1 MPTKLSQSEA
11 FKTQAGKFKN
21 VVCVLARLS
30 ILVGGVVLASCGQA
44 NKPLRPSILPELA
57 KMQPFFDCIEATPQ
71 VAQPEI
77 LSCAKK
83 AGINVDHVPD
93 EPKSAAEFMPVIM
106 FTWVHFDRDKSER
119 LSSKSLPSMIDYAR
133 CVETNAYADRS
144 FSNRTEKGVV
154 EARRRAEIACRE
166 HPLALSGLKPEQL
179 ATTSN
184 LRERM
189 LANLIANIA
198 TTFALEANG
207 WYPDEMRRCVK
218 YLDGRPPSI
227 GCSLNP
233 EPKSAPPPPP
243 PFAPIGN

>member
-1 MPTKLSQSEA
+1 MPTKLSQSDA
-11 FKTQAGKFKN
+11 FNTRAGKFKN

-44 NKPLRPSILPELA
+44 KTPLRPSILPEVA
-57 KMQPFFDCIEATPQ
+57 KIQPVFDCIEATPQ
-71 VAQPEI
+71 GANSVIE
-77 LSCAKK
+77 SCVNK
-83 AGINVDHVPD
+83 AGINIDHVPD
-93 EPKSAAEFMPVIM
+93 EPKRAAEFMPLIIAS
-106 FTWVHFDRDKSER
+106 WVFFDQDKTKR
-119 LSSKSLPSMIDYAR
+119 LSSKSLPLMIDYAR

-144 FSNRTEKGVV
+144 FSNRTEKGVTQ
-154 EARRRAEIACRE
+154 ARRRAELACME
-166 HPLALSGLKPEQL
+166 HPLALSGLKPEQA

-189 LANLIANIA
+189 LANLIASTA

-233 EPKSAPPPPP
+233 EPKSTP